1 MIATLILLNP
11 RPTARLRTLLAH
23 PLNRLA
29 ALLLL
34 RLLLHRRASARQDA
48 RIVLPARLALVPRA
62 LVAGALHHVAR
73 VAGHDRA
80 LLVGVVQLAGAALG
94 LDAPVEVV
102 HGGEEGAGLELVVSE
117 EQ

>member
-1 MIATLILLNP
+1 
-11 RPTARLRTLLAH
+11 
-23 PLNRLA
+23 
-29 ALLLL
+29 
-34 RLLLHRRASARQDA
+34 
-48 RIVLPARLALVPRA
+48 
-62 LVAGALHHVAR
+62 
-73 VAGHDRA
+73 